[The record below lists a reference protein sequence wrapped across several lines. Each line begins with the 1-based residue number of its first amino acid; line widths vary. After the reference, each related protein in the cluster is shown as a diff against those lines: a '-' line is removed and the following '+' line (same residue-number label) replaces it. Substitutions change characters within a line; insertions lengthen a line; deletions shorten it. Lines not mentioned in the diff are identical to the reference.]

1 MEAKQQVLRQQRRQN
16 RSKVRQALLIND
28 YIFYKYFNIYQE
40 AALFYNEVNEKYPK
54 KPDLRRT
61 DEFKAWIMAVTW
73 QPIRVR
79 TKRPF
84 PSHSNIQIPECID
97 PGTSFTAVYNKGQTS
112 SSETKHPDLPES
124 PHAQPESPEHPDLP
138 ESPHAQPESPE
149 HPDLPE
155 SPHAQPESPEHPD
168 LPESPHA
175 QPESPEHP
183 DLPESPHAQPESPV
197 QQIKREKV
205 MELKIPL
212 MKSPTVTTQTLQTVT
227 EEILQESTAIYPSLQ
242 KEIDPEVIERIIN
255 ELRQD
260 PDLKDI
266 VTAVEEQIEVEQIGM
281 DVDISIDDR
290 LENELEDLFW

>member
-1 MEAKQQVLRQQRRQN
+1 MEAKQQVQRQQRRQN

-40 AALFYNEVNEKYPK
+40 AAQFYNEVNEKYPK

-61 DEFKAWIMAVTW
+61 DEFKAWIMTVTG
-73 QPIRVR
+73 QPIRVRTR

-84 PSHSNIQIPECID
+84 PSHANIQIPECID
-97 PGTSFTAVYNKGQTS
+97 PGTSFTVVYNKGQTS
-112 SSETKHPDLPES
+112 NSETGHPDLSES

-138 ESPHAQPESPE
+138 ESPHAQTESPE

-155 SPHAQPESPEHPD
+155 SPHAQT
-168 LPESPHA
+168 
-175 QPESPEHP
+175 ESPEHP

-197 QQIKREKV
+197 QQIKGGKV

-255 ELRQD
+255 ELRHD
-260 PDLKDI
+260 PDLKDM

-281 DVDISIDDR
+281 DIDISIDDR

>member
-61 DEFKAWIMAVTW
+61 DEFKAWIMTVTG
-73 QPIRVR
+73 QPIRVRTR

-97 PGTSFTAVYNKGQTS
+97 PGTSFTVVYNKGQTS
-112 SSETKHPDLPES
+112 SSET
-124 PHAQPESPEHPDLP
+124 
-138 ESPHAQPESPE
+138 E

-197 QQIKREKV
+197 QQIKGGKV
-205 MELKIPL
+205 MEFKIPL

-260 PDLKDI
+260 PDLKDM

-281 DVDISIDDR
+281 DIDISIDDR

>member
-40 AALFYNEVNEKYPK
+40 AAMFYNEVNEKYPK

-61 DEFKAWIMAVTW
+61 DEFKAWIMVVTG
-73 QPIRVR
+73 QPTRVRTR
-79 TKRPF
+79 TKRPL
-84 PSHSNIQIPECID
+84 PSHSNIQIAECID
-97 PGTSFTAVYNKGQTS
+97 PDTSFTVVYNKGQAS
-112 SSETKHPDLPES
+112 SSET
-124 PHAQPESPEHPDLP
+124 EHPDLP
-138 ESPHAQPESPE
+138 ESPHAQPESP
-149 HPDLPE
+149 
-155 SPHAQPESPEHPD
+155 HAQSESPEHPD
-168 LPESPHA
+168 LPESPYAQPESPHA
-175 QPESPEHP
+175 QSESPEHP

-197 QQIKREKV
+197 QQIKGGKV

-242 KEIDPEVIERIIN
+242 EEIDPEVIERIIN

-266 VTAVEEQIEVEQIGM
+266 VTAVEEQLEVEQIGM
-281 DVDISIDDR
+281 DVDIPIDDR
-290 LENELEDLFW
+290 LEDLFW